1 MHARP
6 PPQDLR
12 SHQGPHCPPPL
23 PRADSEPGHHCLGS
37 RVSRCCRVPSPH
49 RWIHRGHLPFQVPPG
64 FAGRCC
70 GPGAAPGGGQGV
82 LMPRGRLLLFAHI
95 PWSGTGEN
103 AEPCSPRVVP
113 RRAGGSPRSVVPE
126 GPGAK
131 SCTQG
136 SVPGVVGV
144 SGLIL
149 PALLGLLLGS
159 TVRAGPWAGTSRGQ
173 DNRGASPW
181 QDTLRRHLPGRV
193 PRGGIIP
200 IRVPRGGIIPC

>member
-1 MHARP
+1 MLCVHARP

-12 SHQGPHCPPPL
+12 SHRGPHRPPPL

-49 RWIHRGHLPFQVPPG
+49 HWIRRGHLPFQVPPG

-113 RRAGGSPRSVVPE
+113 KRAGVTMFRGARGSWCQILHPGL
-126 GPGAK
+126 GPGSGGGLRAHPA
-131 SCTQG
+131 G
-136 SVPGVVGV
+136 GAGAAPGQH
-144 SGLIL
+144 
-149 PALLGLLLGS
+149 
-159 TVRAGPWAGTSRGQ
+159 RAGR
-173 DNRGASPW
+173 
-181 QDTLRRHLPGRV
+181 TLGWHLPGA
-193 PRGGIIP
+193 G
-200 IRVPRGGIIPC
+200 

>member
-12 SHQGPHCPPPL
+12 SHRGPHRPPPL

-49 RWIHRGHLPFQVPPG
+49 RWIRRGHLPFQVPPG

-82 LMPRGRLLLFAHI
+82 LMPPGRLLLFAHI

-103 AEPCSPRVVP
+103 AEPCSPRAVP
-113 RRAGGSPRSVVPE
+113 WRWGHHVPWCQRVPVPNPAPRAHPQQWWG
-126 GPGAK
+126 
-131 SCTQG
+131 
-136 SVPGVVGV
+136 
-144 SGLIL
+144 
-149 PALLGLLLGS
+149 
-159 TVRAGPWAGTSRGQ
+159 SRGSSCGRCWGCSWAAPCGQ
-173 DNRGASPW
+173 DPGLAPPGGRIIGGHP
-181 QDTLRRHLPGRV
+181 PGRT
-193 PRGGIIP
+193 P
-200 IRVPRGGIIPC
+200 